1 MDPVETFQSDYIN
14 VIDGMTIVKK
24 LKVESDVTF
33 KEILE
38 RLLDDVNKTSR
49 NASQIHVVFDVS
61 KIGFN

>member
-49 NASQIHVVFDVS
+49 NVSQIHVVFDVS